1 MAVNLQ
7 IRLSCIELSIKTEK
21 FIVSSNFSDSGI
33 AIVGQDWLRYKLSFQ
48 ELNIYM
54 SALFGTDG
62 IRGIAGEFPLDT
74 ATVAV
79 IGKALA
85 DYVLR
90 EKAGTARIVVGRDTR
105 ESGPQIEAA
114 IVAGIR
120 VAGGECES
128 AGVITTPGVAYL
140 AGAGNYDLGVVISAS
155 HNPFRDNGIKIFLP
169 NGMKSD
175 SNLENFVESAVISS
189 KHNPELR
196 LDLKSPRVNESLRL
210 DYIRHLIDVFA
221 DTRFDGMRV
230 VIDCANGAASEIAPE
245 VFSSLGASVITIN
258 VKPDGRNINDNCGS
272 LFPEGLGRKVLMER
286 ADVGIAFDGDAD
298 RTLLIDEQGEIMDG
312 DRLLRI
318 LAADLLEQGKLVNRT
333 VVATIMSNLGLERSL
348 KNLGIRLLRT
358 PVGDKYVLEELL
370 RTNSELGGEQ
380 SGHIIFPAISLV
392 GDGIVTAASVLKTA
406 SKRSEKFSSL
416 APDFKQFP
424 QILINVP
431 VREKLPFD
439 SVPEIATAVAE
450 VEAELA
456 GSGRLLLRYSGTEN
470 LARVMIE
477 AEDSALVESNARK
490 IAETIAKTIGAPAN

>member
-1 MAVNLQ
+1 M
-7 IRLSCIELSIKTEK
+7 
-21 FIVSSNFSDSGI
+21 
-33 AIVGQDWLRYKLSFQ
+33 
-48 ELNIYM
+48 
-54 SALFGTDG
+54 
-62 IRGIAGEFPLDT
+62 
-74 ATVAV
+74 
-79 IGKALA
+79 
-85 DYVLR
+85 
-90 EKAGTARIVVGRDTR
+90 
-105 ESGPQIEAA
+105 
-114 IVAGIR
+114 
-120 VAGGECES
+120 
-128 AGVITTPGVAYL
+128 
-140 AGAGNYDLGVVISAS
+140 
-155 HNPFRDNGIKIFLP
+155 
-169 NGMKSD
+169 
-175 SNLENFVESAVISS
+175 
-189 KHNPELR
+189 
-196 LDLKSPRVNESLRL
+196 
-210 DYIRHLIDVFA
+210 
-221 DTRFDGMRV
+221 
-230 VIDCANGAASEIAPE
+230 
-245 VFSSLGASVITIN
+245 
-258 VKPDGRNINDNCGS
+258 
-272 LFPEGLGRKVLMER
+272 LMER